1 MNMFIQYSIK
11 ETDIFD
17 QQLYPRVITEING
30 LQDRLQK
37 IQSLQKTAIIISLL
51 KEHSLRTDWLDSNTK
66 LAGLLTSGELP
77 TLHLESLFN
86 ASKDNQNFTEG
97 LEDYLKTK
105 LA

>member
-1 MNMFIQYSIK
+1 MFIQYSIK

-17 QQLYPRVITEING
+17 QQLYPRVIKEING

-37 IQSLQKTAIIISLL
+37 VQSLQKTAIIISLL

-105 LA
+105 LDG

>member
-1 MNMFIQYSIK
+1 MFIQYSIK

-17 QQLYPRVITEING
+17 QKLYPRVIKEING

-105 LA
+105 LEG